1 MSTHFPQV
9 LAEFGQRMGLPDL
22 VVDAIGHCALQLD
35 AVQLHMLWL
44 QEERNVLCYCPL
56 GSIHPETH
64 GQFVWQLLAANN
76 FYLGTRG
83 ATLSWDDTSHQCHLS
98 LLMDSEH
105 LSVNAFEDSVQQ
117 LVNTAEHWSQRISQS
132 AQASSGELADPTTVA
147 PVFPTGFF
155 GQMA

>member
-1 MSTHFPQV
+1 MSAHFPQV

-22 VVDAIGHCALQLD
+22 AVDAIGHCALQLD

-64 GQFVWQLLAANN
+64 GQLIWQLMAANN

-83 ATLSWDDTSHQCHLS
+83 ATLSWDDASHQCHLS
-98 LLMDSEH
+98 LLLDSEH
-105 LSVNAFEDSVQQ
+105 LSVNAFEQGVQQ

-132 AQASSGELADPTTVA
+132 MQPSADEKSAQTAAA
-147 PVFPTGFF
+147 PALPPAFF

>member
-22 VVDAIGHCALQLD
+22 AVDAMGHCALQLD
-35 AVQLHMLWL
+35 VVQLHMLWL
-44 QEERNVLCYCPL
+44 QEERNLLCYCPL

-64 GQFVWQLLAANN
+64 GQLIWQLMAANN

-83 ATLSWDDTSHQCHLS
+83 ATLSWDDASHQCHLS
-98 LLMDSEH
+98 LLLDSEH
-105 LSVNAFEDSVQQ
+105 LTVNHFEQSVQQ

-132 AQASSGELADPTTVA
+132 MQPSADAKSEPAVTALDLPTA
-147 PVFPTGFF
+147 FF